1 MDKEMTKLSD
11 QYLTFDNSEGL
22 IDAHL
27 YDMIIDCFNKSYKG
41 ICDMFNYGELRKTSI
56 VPEPEYDGVAATYSG
71 EAKVI
76 MSTKYYDRNK
86 LDADSLTHEW
96 IHVAQNYD
104 HFEPGWLTEGLA
116 DYGREKFGIYNKE
129 AGWSLPKYNEKQ
141 HYTNAYRVT
150 AAFIV
155 WLEDN
160 VCKDIAWKL
169 NDVMKRNV
177 YTDNCW
183 VEFTGKTVDE
193 LWEDYAKA
201 NS

>member
-1 MDKEMTKLSD
+1 MTKLSD
-11 QYLTFDNSEGL
+11 KYLTFDNSNGL
-22 IDAHL
+22 LDEHL
-27 YDMIIDCFNKSYKG
+27 CEMIVDCFNKSYKG
-41 ICDMFNYGELRKTSI
+41 ICDMFNYGELRETSI
-56 VPEPEYDGVAATYSG
+56 VAVPEYDGVAATYAE

-76 MSTKYYDRNK
+76 MSTKYYAAHK

-96 IHVAQNYD
+96 IHVAQNYKSF
-104 HFEPGWLTEGLA
+104 HPGWLTEGLA
-116 DYGREKFGIYNKE
+116 DYGRAKFGIYNKE
-129 AGWSLPKYNEKQ
+129 AGWALPKYNEKQ

-155 WLEDN
+155 WLEEN
-160 VCKDIAWKL
+160 VCEDIAWKL
-169 NDVMKRNV
+169 NDVMKKNC

-193 LWEDYAKA
+193 LWADYAKA